1 MSYQSA
7 AYDKQNDDGFPP
19 DPVLVIVATGT
30 HDVSRLIHLL
40 NGGQPVIE
48 QYKLGEQVRRQVNRH
63 NAGRAALRL
72 LHQHG
77 GPDLLETVTTEAAS
91 A

>member
-19 DPVLVIVATGT
+19 DPVVVIVATGT

-40 NGGQPVIE
+40 NGGAPVIE
-48 QYKLGEQVRRQVNRH
+48 QYQLGKQVNRQVNRH

-77 GPDLLETVTTEAAS
+77 GPNLLEQS
-91 A
+91 APPAVSR